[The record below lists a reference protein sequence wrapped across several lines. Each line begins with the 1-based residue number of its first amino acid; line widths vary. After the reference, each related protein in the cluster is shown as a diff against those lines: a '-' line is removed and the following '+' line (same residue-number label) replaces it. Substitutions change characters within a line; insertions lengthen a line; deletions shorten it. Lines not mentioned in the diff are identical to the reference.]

1 MLLYYLSGMFMLMF
15 SVFFMIFSLI
25 SLLIKKKMFLEWNIL
40 ILNSLGIHM
49 FMYIDWVSMMFIG
62 VVMLISSMIM
72 IYCSEYMNHDNYKIR
87 FYYLILLFII
97 SMVLMVI
104 SPNLISLMIG
114 WDGLGL
120 ISYCLIIYYQNYSS
134 FNSGMLTV
142 LMNRIGDV
150 MILLSISMMV
160 HLGSWNFINLNY
172 YNKLC
177 IFMIIIAAFTK
188 SAQFPFSS
196 WLPAAMAAPTPV
208 SSLVHS
214 STLVTAGVYLMIR
227 FHYLIFKN
235 YNMLFYIV
243 LIGLLTMMF
252 AGFSANFEYDM
263 KKIIAYS
270 TLSQLGLMMMIF
282 GMKNWELSYFH
293 LIIHAM
299 FKSMMFMSS
308 GILIHS
314 MQNYQD
320 IRYMSKMKLL
330 LPLTFSMFIIGN
342 LSLCGM
348 PFMSGFYSKDQVLE
362 FMFMEM
368 SNNFI
373 YLLLLLSTGLTVSYS
388 IRILFYLMNDYNK
401 FLPYCNI
408 KDFKFMNYPMII
420 LTVLSI
426 IFGSLMNWILFNN
439 IENIFMLKIEK
450 MTILLICLMF
460 IFVGKM
466 NYLLMKYKY
475 IYMFKY
481 FLGKMWFLYNFTP
494 FFTYAAMKLSEKYY
508 SLFDKGW
515 SEYFLKNIIMI
526 LAMKLNKSD
535 NLNLTNNLMFL
546 MVCMVWLV
554 IILIM

>member
-1 MLLYYLSGMFMLMF
+1 MLLYYLSSLFMSIFSFFFMFISLFILYNKNSMFM
-15 SVFFMIFSLI
+15 
-25 SLLIKKKMFLEWNIL
+25 EWNIF
-40 ILNSLGIHM
+40 ILNSLNIHM
-49 FMYIDWVSMMFIG
+49 YMYMDWISILFISI
-62 VVMLISSMIM
+62 VMLISSMIM
-72 IYCSEYMNHDNYKIR
+72 MYCSEYMSHDLFNIR
-87 FYYLILLFII
+87 FYYLVLLFII
-97 SMVLMVI
+97 SMIFMII

-150 MILLSISMMV
+150 MILLSISMM
-160 HLGSWNFINLNY
+160 LLMGSWNFINFNKLNS
-172 YNKLC
+172 LC
-177 IFMIIIAAFTK
+177 IFMIIIASFTK
-188 SAQFPFSS
+188 SAQIPFSS

-235 YNMLFYIV
+235 INLLFYIT
-243 LIGLLTMMF
+243 LTGLLTMMF
-252 AGFSANFEYDM
+252 AGLSANFEYDM

-270 TLSQLGLMMMIF
+270 TLSQLGLMMMIY

-320 IRYMSKMKLL
+320 IRYMNKMKLL
-330 LPLTFSMFIIGN
+330 MPMTFSMFIIGN

-348 PFMSGFYSKDQVLE
+348 PFMSGFYSKDQILE
-362 FMFMEM
+362 FMFMNM
-368 SNNFI
+368 SNNLI

-388 IRILFYLMNDYNK
+388 IRILFYLMNNYNK
-401 FLPYCNI
+401 FLCYCNI

-420 LTVLSI
+420 LTILSI
-426 IFGSLMNWILFNN
+426 IFGSIMNLVLFNN
-439 IENIFMLKIEK
+439 IENIFLMNIEK
-450 MTILLICLMF
+450 VMILLICLIF
-460 IFVGKM
+460 IFLGKL
-466 NYLLMKYKY
+466 NYMMIKYKFMY
-475 IYMFKY
+475 LIKY

-494 FFTYAAMKLSEKYY
+494 MFIIIFMNFSKNYKIY
-508 SLFDKGW
+508 DKGW
-515 SEYFLKNIIMI
+515 SEMFMKNLIYKFSKEFNMFN
-526 LAMKLNKSD
+526 KLSNS
-535 NLNLTNNLMFL
+535 NNLMFL
-546 MVCMVWLV
+546 MFSMIWLL
-554 IILIM
+554 IILII

>member
-1 MLLYYLSGMFMLMF
+1 MLLYYLSSMFMSMF
-15 SVFFMIFSLI
+15 SFIFFIFSLMYMYN
-25 SLLIKKKMFLEWNIL
+25 KKKMFLEWSIL
-40 ILNSLGIHM
+40 ILNSLNIHM
-49 FMYIDWVSMMFIG
+49 YMYIDWISIMFIG
-62 VVMLISSMIM
+62 VVLLISSMIM
-72 IYCSEYMNHDNYKIR
+72 MYCSEYMSHDDYNIR
-87 FYYLILLFII
+87 FYYLVVLFII
-97 SMVLMVI
+97 SMILMVI

-150 MILLSISMMV
+150 MILLSISM
-160 HLGSWNFINLNY
+160 LLNFGSWNFINLNQ
-172 YNKLC
+172 YNKLF
-177 IFMIIIAAFTK
+177 IFLIIIAAFTK

-235 YNMLFYIV
+235 YFLLFYIT
-243 LIGLLTMMF
+243 LTGLLTMMF

-293 LIIHAM
+293 LVIHAM

-320 IRYMSKMKLL
+320 IRYMNKMKLL
-330 LPLTFSMFIIGN
+330 LPMTFSMFIIGN

-348 PFMSGFYSKDQVLE
+348 PFMSGFYSKDQILE
-362 FMFMEM
+362 FMFMSM
-368 SNNFI
+368 NNNLI

-388 IRILFYLMNDYNK
+388 IRILFYLMSDYNK
-401 FLPYCNI
+401 FLSYCNI

-420 LTVLSI
+420 LTILSI
-426 IFGSLMNWILFNN
+426 MFGSLMNWILFNN
-439 IENIFMLKIEK
+439 IENIFMLKFEK
-450 MTILLICLMF
+450 IMILLICLMF
-460 IFVGKM
+460 MYLGKM
-466 NYLLMKYKY
+466 NFLLMNYKFMY
-475 IYMFKY
+475 LYKL

-494 FFTYAAMKLSEKYY
+494 MIIIMMLNLSKKYY
-508 SLFDKGW
+508 KFYDKGW
-515 SEYFLKNIIMI
+515 SEMLFKNIII
-526 LAMKLNKSD
+526 
-535 NLNLTNNLMFL
+535 NLTIKMNNFNYNNNLVFL
-546 MVCMVWLV
+546 MFSMIWLM
-554 IILIM
+554 IILII